1 MSDHE
6 KEHGEEKGHSGGHGG
21 GGHGAHG
28 GGGHEEHEGVPEW
41 MVSFADNTALMMGLF
56 VILLA
61 MNMGPKAT
69 SQMGGNPSD
78 TASNEASSASNM
90 LDLVIS
96 VREAFNNPVDAR
108 SSNPKEAA
116 LRRRMMERQGAN
128 ASRVTPD
135 PNGAREGGA
144 VRESDYNDVGARI
157 EFDDG
162 SPLLSASSRQR
173 VADTARQ
180 FGATR
185 YVIEIRGH
193 ASPFETFMDAEKG
206 MKLAH
211 ERAMAVAR
219 ELASQGA
226 RWNQLRVVAC
236 GDNERLVARTY
247 NRTEDSTNQRA
258 EIILTKDLV
267 PGDAGVERSRG
278 DEKK

>member
-1 MSDHE
+1 MSDHD

-21 GGHGAHG
+21 GGHGHG

-69 SQMGGNPSD
+69 SVMGGDPSSKD
-78 TASNEASSASNM
+78 TSESSSSERM

-96 VREAFNNPVDAR
+96 VREAFNNPVDAY
-108 SSNPKEAA
+108 SKNPKEAA
-116 LRRRMMERQGAN
+116 LRRRLLERQGA
-128 ASRVTPD
+128 SPTKVTPD
-135 PNGAREGGA
+135 PNASREGGA
-144 VRESDYNDVGARI
+144 VRESEYNEIGARV

-162 SPLLSASSRQR
+162 SSLLSGPARQR
-173 VADTARQ
+173 VADTAREL
-180 FGATR
+180 GPTR
-185 YVIEIRGH
+185 YVVEVRGH

-211 ERAMAVAR
+211 DRAMTVAR
-219 ELASQGA
+219 ELAAQGV
-226 RWNQLRVVAC
+226 RWAQIRVVAC
-236 GDNERLVARTY
+236 GDNERVVGRTY
-247 NRTEDSTNQRA
+247 NRAEDSTNQRV

-267 PGDAGVERSRG
+267 PGDAGVG
-278 DEKK
+278 GGNP